1 MDEKQEAMINVGFRF
16 DTEEMASILLNT
28 TLTLRG
34 LQGPRLG
41 LTVRLNENP
50 YIKLDFRSSNILM
63 GRLSL
68 SYMYKSNNYRLYRNG
83 RGINNITLLAKTA
96 SNSSSHPPT
105 PSSSIPK
112 VGVSYEHF
120 NYNSFLFASDDD
132 RIAVKPEGFVN
143 YYLTGNLE
151 TLNDHYFPTRGV
163 SVYAKAA
170 LHTDN
175 GYGYN
180 KGTPFA
186 SVSYSFRWALSATDR
201 LTFIPRCT
209 GARSSAT
216 KWPTPTTTT

>member
-83 RGINNITLLAKTA
+83 RGINNITFGQNRVELFFSPA
-96 SNSSSHPPT
+96 NP
-105 PSSSIPK
+105 IVFNPK

-163 SVYAKAA
+163 SVYAK
-170 LHTDN
+170 
-175 GYGYN
+175 
-180 KGTPFA
+180 
-186 SVSYSFRWALSATDR
+186 RLS
-201 LTFIPRCT
+201 I
-209 GARSSAT
+209 
-216 KWPTPTTTT
+216 PTTATVTTKERRSHPYRTVSAGRCRPPTV